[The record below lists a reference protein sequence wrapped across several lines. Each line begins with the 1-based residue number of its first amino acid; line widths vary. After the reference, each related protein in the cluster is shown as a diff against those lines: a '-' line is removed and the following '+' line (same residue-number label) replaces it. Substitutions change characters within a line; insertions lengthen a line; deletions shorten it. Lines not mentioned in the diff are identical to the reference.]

1 LMAQFDVYRNPRR
14 SSRARYLLDVQHNVL
29 GGLKTRVV
37 VPLLPLE
44 QVKPMT
50 HLNPVFEVEGGKF
63 VMSTPE
69 IAGVRMQDVGEK
81 IISLDHRRTEIIA
94 ALDYL
99 FTGI

>member
-1 LMAQFDVYRNPRR
+1 MAQFDVYRNPRDR
-14 SSRARYLLDVQHNVL
+14 SRARYLLDVQHYVL
-29 GGLKTRVV
+29 SDLKTRVV

-50 HLNPVFEVEGGKF
+50 RLNPVFDVVGGKF

-69 IAGVRMQDVGEK
+69 IAGVRMQDIGEK
-81 IISLDHRRTEIIA
+81 VGSLDHRRTEIIA

>member
-1 LMAQFDVYRNPRR
+1 MSQFDVYRNPRGR
-14 SSRARYLLDVQHNVL
+14 SRARYLLDVQHNVL
-29 GGLKTRVV
+29 GDLKTRVV
-37 VPLLPLE
+37 VPLLSLE

-50 HLNPVFEVEGGKF
+50 RLNPVFDVEGGKF

-69 IAGVRMQDVGEK
+69 IAGVRMQDIGEK
-81 IISLDHRRTEIIA
+81 VGSLDQRRTEIIA